1 MSREGEAPRHPFCN
15 SLSMS
20 HGHPSD
26 FKRNLKK
33 EIAGYF
39 IVVLCALPFRLAL
52 MTQFAD
58 AKDGFGFFWN
68 QYLSRISLG
77 LIGAVFVSKLRL
89 RYKLALTFVLVAI

>member
-1 MSREGEAPRHPFCN
+1 
-15 SLSMS
+15 MS

-26 FKRNLKK
+26 FKRNLRR

-39 IVVLCALPFRLAL
+39 IVVLCALPFGLAL

-58 AKDGFGFFWN
+58 AKEGFGFFWN
-68 QYLSRISLG
+68 QYVSGISLG
-77 LIGAVFVSKLRL
+77 LIAAVFVSKLRL